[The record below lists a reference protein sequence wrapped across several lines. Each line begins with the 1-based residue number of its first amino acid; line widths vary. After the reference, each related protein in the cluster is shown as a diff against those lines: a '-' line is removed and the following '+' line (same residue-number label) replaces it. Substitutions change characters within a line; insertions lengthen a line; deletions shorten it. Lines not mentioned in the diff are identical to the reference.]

1 MAKNL
6 TEMMSAEE
14 YQQLIHKGEDK
25 KQKFNAKKAEIDG
38 IQFDSQIEARYY
50 AQLKWLQ
57 RAGEI
62 KRFERQPRFIL
73 QEAGTTPSG
82 VKYSK
87 IEYVADFKVI
97 RKDGTVEIIDVK
109 GVETAVFRLKKK
121 LFMARYPW
129 PISLVTYD
137 SKLGWTTL
145 DKLKKRKKG

>member
-6 TEMMSAEE
+6 TETMSAQE
-14 YQQLIHKGEDK
+14 YQQMLSKGKNK
-25 KQKFNAKKAEIDG
+25 KQKFNAKETDVDG
-38 IQFDSQIEARYY
+38 IRFDSAIEARYY
-50 AQLKWLQ
+50 VQLKWLQ

-62 KRFERQPRFIL
+62 KKFERQPRFVL
-73 QEAGTTPSG
+73 QEAGTTSYG

-97 RKDGTVEIIDVK
+97 GKDGTVEIIDVK

-137 SKLGWTTL
+137 DKFGWTTM
-145 DKLKKRKKG
+145 DRLKKYKKG